1 MPIKIHDKMYK
12 TVAERVQEF
21 HAKYPNG
28 NIVTK
33 VESDLS
39 TDQLVVMYAVVIPNV
54 DNPTR
59 QFTGYAEELRGSTTI
74 NKTSAMENCETSAVG
89 RALAFAGF
97 GGSEIASA
105 NEVEAALA
113 KQNAIQKQPK
123 AQDHDDYKPNSA
135 KKPAAK
141 PAVELTDK
149 EKMLVLEI
157 MAELEKCVSLDELAL
172 CASSLNKTYPKLAKA
187 VTGEVNIGYKQLY
200 NKLKEEADNAEG

>member
-1 MPIKIHDKMYK
+1 
-12 TVAERVQEF
+12 
-21 HAKYPNG
+21 
-28 NIVTK
+28 
-33 VESDLS
+33 
-39 TDQLVVMYAVVIPNV
+39 
-54 DNPTR
+54 
-59 QFTGYAEELRGSTTI
+59 LRGSTTI